1 MTPLIDLATRHDRPD
16 DTRCLVRQ
24 RHSHHAHGLA
34 RQQGEQMRI
43 SQLRFALCVS
53 HNGRHANDKPQRDG
67 LVQERVSYA
76 DLNLRFKENQQVLI
90 SRVKGASTRVCN
102 ILYDGNRFGEF
113 ASRCPQ
119 VVYRNARPQ
128 INLAIANAR
137 NGKQVA
143 MSFVIAPSR

>member
-1 MTPLIDLATRHDRPD
+1 MAQRQFIRANTMRLGSTLGVTIALAITFSTPLKAD
-16 DTRCLVRQ
+16 DTVV
-24 RHSHHAHGLA
+24 
-34 RQQGEQMRI
+34 QG
-43 SQLRFALCVS
+43 
-53 HNGRHANDKPQRDG
+53 KPQRDG

-90 SRVKGASTRVCN
+90 SRVKGASRRVCN

-113 ASRCPQ
+113 AGRCPH
-119 VVYRNARPQ
+119 VVYRDARPQ

-143 MSFVIAPSR
+143 MSFIIAPSR